1 MFNVIKFVFVE
12 DKFNDVVVFRWC
24 VVIVIDLDIFV
35 DRFCVD
41 MIYIFMFFLI
51 LKKRR
56 LYFYGFNFILKNNV
70 MGNVLEKKN

>member
-1 MFNVIKFVFVE
+1 M
-12 DKFNDVVVFRWC
+12 VFRWC

-41 MIYIFMFFLI
+41 MIYIFMVFLI
-51 LKKRR
+51 LKKR

-70 MGNVLEKKN
+70 MGNVLEKN